1 VVNRTWNFTAI
12 STLLLLILTAISPA
26 LSQEP
31 FYKDRTVR
39 ILVGASPGGIFDA
52 YSRIL
57 ARHLSRHIAGNP
69 TFVVE
74 NVPGAGGLIVANRM
88 YKAVKPDGLTIG
100 HFNGGLVLGQVVGSP
115 GIEFDA
121 PKFQWIGVPT
131 RVYTACVFTKASGI
145 TSIQRWMSA
154 PKPVKLGATGP
165 GSNMHDVPKVLA
177 SALQLPFQLVAGY
190 KGAAEIKLA
199 AEAGELDGVCWGWD
213 TTSVVWGKAVEMGE
227 IVPVLQ
233 AAPRALPGLTSV
245 PLAIDL
251 AKDSDARR
259 LVEVGIHDQGA
270 IVLSYALPP
279 GTPKESV
286 QIMRQAFVNVLND
299 PGFLAEA
306 KKAKLTIDPVSGEEL
321 EKIMI
326 GLLRLESSFVEKLK
340 TIFVVKN

>member
-1 VVNRTWNFTAI
+1 MVNGVSIAVAT
-12 STLLLLILTAISPA
+12 TLLIATPA
-26 LSQEP
+26 LSQEH
-31 FYKDRTVR
+31 FYKDKTIR
-39 ILVGASPGGIFDA
+39 ILVGASPGGIFDS

-57 ARHLSRHIAGNP
+57 ARHLNRHIAGNP

-131 RVYTACVFTKASGI
+131 KVYTACVFTKASGI
-145 TSIQRWMSA
+145 TSIQSWMSA

-165 GSNMHDVPKVLA
+165 GSNMHDVPKVLG
-177 SALQLPFQLVAGY
+177 SALPLKFQLVAGY

-233 AAPRALPGLTSV
+233 AAPRALPGLPSV

-251 AKDSDARR
+251 AKADDSRR
-259 LVEVGIHDQGA
+259 LIEVGIHDQGA
-270 IVLSYALPP
+270 IVLSHALPP

-286 QIMRQAFVNVLND
+286 QIMRQAFINVLKD
-299 PGFLAEA
+299 PELLAEA
-306 KKAKLTIDPVSGEEL
+306 KKAKLTIDPVSGNEL
-321 EKIMI
+321 EKIMT
-326 GLLRLESSFVEKLK
+326 GLLRLDSSFVGKLK

>member
-1 VVNRTWNFTAI
+1 
-12 STLLLLILTAISPA
+12 
-26 LSQEP
+26 
-31 FYKDRTVR
+31 
-39 ILVGASPGGIFDA
+39 
-52 YSRIL
+52 
-57 ARHLSRHIAGNP
+57 
-69 TFVVE
+69 
-74 NVPGAGGLIVANRM
+74 M

-115 GIEFDA
+115 GVEFDA

-165 GSNMHDVPKVLA
+165 GSNMYDVPKVLG

-199 AEAGELDGVCWGWD
+199 AEGGELDGVCWGWD
-213 TTSVVWGKAVEMGE
+213 TTSVVWGKAVETGE

-251 AKDSDARR
+251 AKDSDSRR
-259 LVEVGIHDQGA
+259 LIEIGIHDQGA
-270 IVLSYALPP
+270 IVLSHALPP
-279 GTPKESV
+279 GTPKEPL
-286 QIMRQAFVNVLND
+286 QIMRQAFTNVLND
-299 PGFLAEA
+299 PGLLAEA
-306 KKAKLTIDPVSGEEL
+306 KKAKLTIDPVPGEEL
-321 EKIMI
+321 EKIMT
-326 GLLRLESSFVEKLK
+326 GLFRLEPSLVSKLR
-340 TIFVVKN
+340 TIFVVKK